1 MVFAPGIRISAASC
15 RAYWPNGQRKG
26 GFVRRSGSVYRRS
39 GASHPANPAPQ
50 AKDGAPSGDFRGAR
64 PSKGSGNRLSKLRK
78 RSIPYE
84 SWKVDSRVTQVG
96 VAERA
101 LPSSSNRHP
110 RGGSPA
116 RPRLERF
123 RASDPS
129 SRGRLSVEGGGLPRA
144 PGRGRPRRKR
154 DRRQVG
160 RTLLPGPDESD
171 GHPPPRLRR
180 QPGGDAPGREHIA
193 RGRVQ
198 RVHVRPARLRKER
211 RRGHVRRTRAGRSPG
226 RRRLCLVAPRC
237 RRGAPRCVRLLDG
250 RSDTDPGGRPGTEDQ
265 GPRRRLG
272 LVRGAKLA
280 AAEREGLVPPSTGP
294 LQRPLAEARGEAER
308 DRPRRHSSGR
318 RDRTTQPATR
328 APRARRS

>member
-1 MVFAPGIRISAASC
+1 MPFLLLPIVILAGAALLGLGWSASE
-15 RAYWPNGQRKG
+15 RAI
-26 GFVRRSGSVYRRS
+26 
-39 GASHPANPAPQ
+39 HPAAGAYPWKAADYPELLAEDVLVESATG
-50 AKDGAPSGDFRGAR
+50 AK
-64 PSKGSGNRLSKLRK
+64 L
-78 RSIPYE
+78 
-84 SWKVDSRVTQVG
+84 
-96 VAERA
+96 
-101 LPSSSNRHP
+101 
-110 RGGSPA
+110 
-116 RPRLERF
+116 
-123 RASDPS
+123 
-129 SRGRLSVEGGGLPRA
+129 
-144 PGRGRPRRKR
+144 
-154 DRRQVG
+154 G

-250 RSDTDPGGRPGTEDQ
+250 RSDADPRGRPGTADQ

-294 LQRPLAEARGEAER
+294 LQRPLAEARGDAER

-318 RDRTTQPATR
+318 RDLAAQPATR